1 MNLDQS
7 SIQAIADR
15 VRASAAFEEEN
26 RKRRHRGLL
35 SFAGNDDDW
44 LFKTVRGRK
53 GEGGF
58 GGSQPPEPAVPRSSA
73 RELEP
78 PRGKAGRLNVALP
91 TKRRKFAGG
100 PAPRAAADRLAAGY
114 QPAVLK
120 VISYGHGV
128 TRAAAIGQYIQK
140 EGVALETHDAR
151 ILATQAAVA
160 EEMKQ
165 WGKGFDKRRESD
177 DVTMFRLSVAGEE
190 NAERLSLA
198 VQAGFAGHGFA
209 YRIDTLQDGSSVA
222 RVVATMAGHSVVR
235 GENGAEKKKHRF
247 HLSDRRQEDR
257 QFSAPTRAMI
267 ASRIAETLGV
277 MEDTVSVKPI
287 GEPSHGKAG
296 VVFQLS
302 RLTHDGAA
310 IGADGATIAAEEAVR
325 QTAQSWDK
333 TLNSYKPR
341 DTMHM
346 ILSAKAGEDGQAL
359 VRAARGFLHEQFP
372 NHKFAFGMHA
382 DMAEEGGHIHVHA
395 IVAVKGEDGQRLRPG
410 PAQLREWRAL
420 YAQHAQAQGMK
431 IVATSAAYR
440 ASSQSYG
447 PRDKAIVATA
457 EKPRP
462 GREARDRAYA
472 RANPH
477 VIEKARQRIDY
488 ARANPIKIPISA
500 RQLRATQASL
510 RDWRSVAAAQ
520 PDNTM
525 ASQFIDRMTQAVR
538 SGSVVVAIRDG
549 KDVRMGSDAS
559 ADQMRENLKEI
570 NETVNKTAAMM
581 NGQNKVEFL
590 RRAAPTMELLAIRT
604 DLKSLQE
611 RGVTHISHEE
621 AHQIAGSRS
630 EALIARAWEMEDQQ
644 YRTKDPSEWTEVDV
658 AAFAR
663 SVQRSDDEFYSKR
676 NAEQDE
682 PFAEHVKDYAWEKA
696 RQEYGPAQHE
706 PAVVQLTNRA
716 REIEA
721 TEHLEAQR
729 ANEIRN
735 RAIEQQ
741 LRDEHAGSIDPTSLE
756 QVAQDRE
763 MVRNAESI
771 AAKEAREAQAASE
784 AARALTQNPSER
796 LDPNT
801 VKGERLEE
809 LQRLQ
814 SKSINTSPVDGE
826 EPDSHKP
833 QKQ

>member
-15 VRASAAFEEEN
+15 IRARAAFEDEN
-26 RKRRHRGLL
+26 RKRRHRAML

-44 LFKTVRGRK
+44 LLKTIRSRK

-58 GGSQPPEPAVPRSSA
+58 GASQPPEPAVPRSSA

-78 PRGKAGRLNVALP
+78 PRGKAGRLNLALP
-91 TKRRKFAGG
+91 TKRRKLAGG
-100 PAPRAAADRLAAGY
+100 PRPRAAADRLAAGY

-128 TRAAAIGQYIQK
+128 TRAAAIGRYIQK

-151 ILATQAAVA
+151 ILATQEAVA

-165 WGKGFDKRRESD
+165 WGKGFDKRRESE
-177 DVTMFRLSVAGEE
+177 DVATFRLSLAGEE
-190 NAERLSLA
+190 TAARLSQA

-222 RVVATMAGHSVVR
+222 RVVATMAGHSVVK
-235 GENGAEKKKHRF
+235 GENGDNKVKHRF
-247 HLSDRRQEDR
+247 HLSDRRQHDR

-267 ASRIAETLGV
+267 AARVSEALGV
-277 MEDTVSVKPI
+277 KEDAVSVKPI

-310 IGADGATIAAEEAVR
+310 IGADGAAIASEGAVR

-346 ILSAKAGEDGQAL
+346 ILSAKAGEDRQAL

-395 IVAVKGEDGQRLRPG
+395 IVAVKGEDGERLRPG

-420 YAQHAQAQGMK
+420 YAEHAQAQGMK

-477 VIEKARQRIDY
+477 VIEKARQRINH
-488 ARANPIKIPISA
+488 AKANPIKIPISA
-500 RQLRATQASL
+500 CQLQATQTGL
-510 RDWRSVAAAQ
+510 QEWHSVAASQ
-520 PDNTM
+520 PDNTI
-525 ASQFIDRMTQAVR
+525 ASHFNDRMTQAVR
-538 SGSVVVAIRDG
+538 SGTVVVAIRDG
-549 KDVRMGSDAS
+549 KGVQMSSDAT

-581 NGQNKVEFL
+581 NGQAKAEFL

-611 RGVTHISHEE
+611 GGVTHVSEDQ
-621 AHQIAGSRS
+621 AHRIAGARA
-630 EALIARAWEMEDQQ
+630 EALIHRAQ
-644 YRTKDPSEWTEVDV
+644 
-658 AAFAR
+658 
-663 SVQRSDDEFYSKR
+663 
-676 NAEQDE
+676 
-682 PFAEHVKDYAWEKA
+682 
-696 RQEYGPAQHE
+696 
-706 PAVVQLTNRA
+706 
-716 REIEA
+716 EIEA
-721 TEHLEAQR
+721 AERLEADR
-729 ANEIRN
+729 AREIRN
-735 RAIEQQ
+735 RAIEQEI
-741 LRDEHAGSIDPTSLE
+741 RDERAGSADPTSLE

-784 AARALTQNPSER
+784 AARALAQNPNER
-796 LDPNT
+796 LDPEI

-814 SKSINTSPVDGE
+814 SRSINTAPVEGE
-826 EPDSHKP
+826 EPDSQKP
-833 QKQ
+833 QNQ

>member
-7 SIQAIADR
+7 SIQAIEDR
-15 VRASAAFEEEN
+15 IRASAAFEDEN
-26 RKRRHRGLL
+26 RKRRNRAML
-35 SFAGNDDDW
+35 SLAANDDDW
-44 LFKTVRGRK
+44 LLTVRGRK
-53 GEGGF
+53 EAGGF
-58 GGSQPPEPAVPRSSA
+58 GGSQSPEPAVPRSSP

-78 PRGKAGRLNVALP
+78 PRGKAGRLNLPLP
-91 TKRRKFAGG
+91 TNRRKLAGG
-100 PAPRAAADRLAAGY
+100 LAPRAAADKLAAGY

-128 TRAAAIGQYIQK
+128 ARAAAIGQYIQK

-151 ILATQAAVA
+151 ILATQGAVA

-165 WGKGFDKRRESD
+165 WGKGFDKRRESE
-177 DVTMFRLSVAGEE
+177 DVATFRLSLAGEE
-190 NAERLSLA
+190 SAERLSLA

-222 RVVATMAGHSVVR
+222 RVVSTMAGHSVVES
-235 GENGAEKKKHRF
+235 ENGDKKVKHRF
-247 HLSDRRQEDR
+247 HLSDRRQHDR

-267 ASRIAETLGV
+267 ASRICEALGV
-277 MEDTVSVKPI
+277 NEEAVSVKPL

-310 IGADGATIAAEEAVR
+310 IGADGATIASEEAVR
-325 QTAQSWDK
+325 QTAQFWDK

-341 DTMHM
+341 DIMHM
-346 ILSAKAGEDGQAL
+346 ILSAKAGEDRQAL

-395 IVAVKGEDGQRLRPG
+395 VVAVKGEDGERLRPG

-431 IVATSAAYR
+431 IVSTSAAYR

-538 SGSVVVAIRDG
+538 SGTVVVAIRDG
-549 KDVRMGSDAS
+549 KGVRMSSDAT

-581 NGQNKVEFL
+581 NGQTKAEFL

-611 RGVTHISHEE
+611 GGVTHVSEDQ
-621 AHQIAGSRS
+621 AHRIAGARA
-630 EALIARAWEMEDQQ
+630 EALIHRAQ
-644 YRTKDPSEWTEVDV
+644 
-658 AAFAR
+658 
-663 SVQRSDDEFYSKR
+663 
-676 NAEQDE
+676 
-682 PFAEHVKDYAWEKA
+682 
-696 RQEYGPAQHE
+696 
-706 PAVVQLTNRA
+706 
-716 REIEA
+716 EIEA
-721 TEHLEAQR
+721 AERLEADR
-729 ANEIRN
+729 AREIRN
-735 RAIEQQ
+735 RAIEQEI
-741 LRDEHAGSIDPTSLE
+741 RDERAGSADPTSLE

-784 AARALTQNPSER
+784 AARALAQNPNER
-796 LDPNT
+796 LDPEI

-814 SKSINTSPVDGE
+814 SRSINTAPVEGE
-826 EPDSHKP
+826 EPDSQKP

>member
-7 SIQAIADR
+7 SMQAIADR
-15 VRASAAFEEEN
+15 IRASAAFEEEN
-26 RKRRHRGLL
+26 RKRRRRALL

-53 GEGGF
+53 GKDGLGA
-58 GGSQPPEPAVPRSSA
+58 SQPPEPAVPRSA
-73 RELEP
+73 PGELEP
-78 PRGKAGRLNVALP
+78 PRGKAGRLNLALP
-91 TKRRKFAGG
+91 AKRRKLAGG
-100 PAPRAAADRLAAGY
+100 PRPRAAADKLAAGY

-151 ILATQAAVA
+151 ILAAQEAVA

-165 WGKGFDKRRESD
+165 WGKGFDKRRESE
-177 DVTMFRLSVAGEE
+177 DVATFRLSLGGQE
-190 NAERLSLA
+190 NAERLSQA

-235 GENGAEKKKHRF
+235 GENGDDKVQHRF
-247 HLSDRRQEDR
+247 HFSDRRQQDR

-267 ASRIAETLGV
+267 ASRISEALGV
-277 MEDTVSVKPI
+277 KEDTVSVKPI

-296 VVFQLS
+296 VVFQLA
-302 RLTHDGAA
+302 RLSHDGAA
-310 IGADGATIAAEEAVR
+310 IGADGAAIASEEAVR

-346 ILSAKAGEDGQAL
+346 ILSAKAGEDRQAL

-395 IVAVKGEDGQRLRPG
+395 IVAVKGEDGERLRPG

-500 RQLRATQASL
+500 RQLQATQASL
-510 RDWRSVAAAQ
+510 RDWHSVAASR
-520 PDNTM
+520 PDNAI
-525 ASQFIDRMTQAVR
+525 ASQFIDRMTQASR
-538 SGSVVVAIRDG
+538 SGTVVVAIRDG
-549 KDVRMGSDAS
+549 KGVQMSSNAT
-559 ADQMRENLKEI
+559 ADQMRENLKQI

-581 NGQNKVEFL
+581 NGQTKAEFL

-611 RGVTHISHEE
+611 GGVTHVSEDQ
-621 AHQIAGSRS
+621 AHRIAGARA
-630 EALIARAWEMEDQQ
+630 EALIHRAQ
-644 YRTKDPSEWTEVDV
+644 
-658 AAFAR
+658 
-663 SVQRSDDEFYSKR
+663 
-676 NAEQDE
+676 
-682 PFAEHVKDYAWEKA
+682 
-696 RQEYGPAQHE
+696 
-706 PAVVQLTNRA
+706 
-716 REIEA
+716 EIEA
-721 TEHLEAQR
+721 AERLEADR
-729 ANEIRN
+729 AREIRN
-735 RAIEQQ
+735 RAIEQEI
-741 LRDEHAGSIDPTSLE
+741 RDERAGSADPTSLE

-771 AAKEAREAQAASE
+771 AAKEAREAQAANE
-784 AARALTQNPSER
+784 AARSLAQNPNER
-796 LDPNT
+796 LDPEI

-814 SKSINTSPVDGE
+814 SRSINTAPVEGE
-826 EPDSHKP
+826 EPDSQKP